1 MNRCEKVFVIKK
13 VINPAPWVYVI
24 NNINGEEIVGTF
36 YKQRIAKKKKKNQK
50 ELRIEKVI
58 KRKGNRLYVKTKGY
72 NNLFKG

>member
-1 MNRCEKVFVIKK
+1 MIKK

-58 KRKGNRLYVKTKGY
+58 KRKGNRLSVKTKGY

>member
-36 YKQRIAKKKKKNQK
+36 YKKRIAKKKKKNQK

>member
-1 MNRCEKVFVIKK
+1 MIKK

>member
-36 YKQRIAKKKKKNQK
+36 YKKRIAKKKKKKNK
-50 ELRIEKVI
+50 KS
-58 KRKGNRLYVKTKGY
+58 
-72 NNLFKG
+72 

>member
-1 MNRCEKVFVIKK
+1 MIKK

-24 NNINGEEIVGTF
+24 NNINGEEIVGKF

>member
-1 MNRCEKVFVIKK
+1 MIKK

-24 NNINGEEIVGTF
+24 NNINGKEIVGTF
-36 YKQRIAKKKKKNQK
+36 YKTRIAKKKKKKKKKKQK